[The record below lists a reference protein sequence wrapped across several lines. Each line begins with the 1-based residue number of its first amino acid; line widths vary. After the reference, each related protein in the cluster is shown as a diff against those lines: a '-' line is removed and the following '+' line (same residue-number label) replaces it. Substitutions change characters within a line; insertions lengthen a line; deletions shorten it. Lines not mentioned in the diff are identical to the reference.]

1 MRGRTLR
8 WRVAAAVVALLP
20 AAARAQAVY
29 MEPVAVRLVA
39 DVRAV
44 EAGRPFRAGV
54 LFEIQRGWHVY
65 WQNPGDSGLP
75 TKVVLG
81 APAGFAVGSL
91 GWPLPQRFTQ
101 PGDLVGYG
109 YADRLLLAA
118 TVTPPAS
125 LAAGTGVPLTA
136 DVGWLA
142 CAHICL
148 RGTKTLT
155 LALAA
160 GAPAPS
166 DDAAAFTTWAA
177 DLPTPV
183 ADARDLVTVA
193 WRGAI
198 PAGGAEG
205 TVTTTLD
212 WKAPVADVEWF
223 PPGDRAL
230 LVGAATSTTS
240 GARTELVF
248 RAHVAAGQTPESR
261 ILDGVVTWRAADG
274 RRRGVIVPLPL
285 DATATKEGS
294 SS

>member
-1 MRGRTLR
+1 MLRAPVATLLL
-8 WRVAAAVVALLP
+8 VVLVP
-20 AAARAQAVY
+20 VAARAQAVY
-29 MEPVAVRLVA
+29 LEPVSARLVA

-44 EAGRPFRAGV
+44 EAGRPFHAGV
-54 LFEIQRGWHVY
+54 VFDVQRGWHVY

-75 TKVVLG
+75 TKVALR
-81 APAGFAVGSL
+81 APDGFAVGAL
-91 GWPLPQRFTQ
+91 GWPLPRRFTQ

-118 TVTPPAS
+118 TVTPPAT
-125 LAAGTGVPLTA
+125 LAAGAPVALAA

-148 RGTKTLT
+148 RGTKTLA

-160 GAPAPS
+160 GDAAPS
-166 DDAAAFTTWAA
+166 DDAPAFTAWAA
-177 DLPTPV
+177 ELPTPLAEAGDV
-183 ADARDLVTVA
+183 VTA
-193 WRGAI
+193 TWHGAV
-198 PAGGAEG
+198 PAGGADG

-212 WKAPVADVEWF
+212 WKVPVADVEWF

-230 LVGAATSTTS
+230 LVDAATSTTT
-240 GARTELVF
+240 GTRTELVF
-248 RAHVAAGQTPESR
+248 RARVAAGQTPEAR
-261 ILDGVVTWRAADG
+261 ILGGVVTWRAADG